1 MEIYKSLDE
10 FTPLNGSVITI
21 GSYDGLHRG
30 HFHIINRMKSIAHSM
45 KAPSVVLTFNPHPR
59 YIVDSSDSDLSLIM
73 SIEKKIDIFKKL
85 NIDKLVILEF
95 NEIFMKIN
103 AKAFM
108 DNILVEY
115 FNPKYIVAGSNHHF
129 GHKKS
134 GNEKFLKDYCNNN
147 KIGLEIVRPLS
158 DGENIISSTN
168 IRKLIANGF
177 IRRANY
183 ELGSIFGFN
192 AKVVHGAG
200 RGKNIDFPT
209 ANLEPLEE
217 NQILPKKGV
226 YLTRC
231 IINGLSH
238 YGMCNFGTRPTF
250 RGDDLVLEVH
260 LFENFSRDL
269 YDSSIWIEFLERI
282 RSEKKFSSVSN
293 LKKQL
298 YIDKKQCL
306 VLTKKY
312 ELGG

>member
-1 MEIYKSLDE
+1 MEIYTSLRD
-10 FTPLNGSVITI
+10 FSPLSSSVITI

-45 KAPSVVLTFNPHPR
+45 KTVSVVLTFNPHPR
-59 YIVDSSDSDLSLIM
+59 FIIDKNGSRLSLIM
-73 SIEKKIDIFKKL
+73 SIEKKIEIFRKL
-85 NIDKLVILEF
+85 NIDKLIILEF
-95 NEIFMKIN
+95 NNSFMKTN
-103 AKAFM
+103 AETFM
-108 DNILVEY
+108 NNILVEY

-129 GHKKS
+129 GYKQS
-134 GNEKFLKDYCNNN
+134 GDQKFLKSYCRNN
-147 KIGLEIVRPLS
+147 KIGLEIVNPLR
-158 DGENIISSTN
+158 DGNNIISSTS

-200 RGKNIDFPT
+200 RGKDIEFPT
-209 ANLEPLEE
+209 ANLQPLEE

-231 IINGLSH
+231 IIDGLSH

-250 RGDDLVLEVH
+250 RENDLVLEVH
-260 LFENFSRDL
+260 LFDDYSKDL
-269 YDSSIWIEFLERI
+269 YDYSIWIEFLERI
-282 RSEKKFSSVSN
+282 RSEKKFSSVSE

-298 YIDKKQCL
+298 YIDKRKCL
-306 VLTKKY
+306 ELKDKY

>member
-1 MEIYKSLDE
+1 MEIYKSLKE
-10 FTPLNGSVITI
+10 FSPLISSVITI

-30 HFHIINRMKSIAHSM
+30 HFHVINRMKSIAHSM
-45 KAPSVVLTFNPHPR
+45 KTVSVVLTFNPHPR
-59 YIVDSSDSDLSLIM
+59 FITDKKGLGLSLIM
-73 SIEKKIDIFKKL
+73 SMGKKIEIFRKL
-85 NIDKLVILEF
+85 NIDKLIILEF
-95 NEIFMKIN
+95 NNSFMKIN
-103 AKAFM
+103 AETFM
-108 DNILVEY
+108 KNILVEY

-129 GHKKS
+129 GYKQS
-134 GNEKFLKDYCNNN
+134 GDKDFLKSYCKNN
-147 KIGLEIVRPLS
+147 KIGLEIVKPLR
-158 DGENIISSTN
+158 DGNNIISSTS
-168 IRKLIANGF
+168 IRKLISNGF

-200 RGKNIDFPT
+200 RGKNMEFPT

-231 IINGLSH
+231 IIDGLSH

-250 RGDDLVLEVH
+250 KERDLVLEVH
-260 LFENFSRDL
+260 LFDDYSKNL
-269 YDSSIWIEFLERI
+269 YDYRVWIEFLERI
-282 RSEKKFSSVSN
+282 RSEKKFSSISG

-298 YIDKKQCL
+298 YIDKRKCL
-306 VLTKKY
+306 ELKDKY